1 MIVGMDSAAYEQFA
15 SISSYSIT
23 NYTWIYSNGSGFGSS
38 VEQKEK
44 KFPEKSSRANK
55 CESKDVH
62 HDFDRV
68 ITKLTDDVEF
78 VEEVCQHNS
87 LNKKGAGRKLQG
99 QADPQYRRTKGV
111 GCPLSYR

>member
-1 MIVGMDSAAYEQFA
+1 MRHTSSSRRLVATVLQTIRG
-15 SISSYSIT
+15 SIPMALDLEVV
-23 NYTWIYSNGSGFGSS
+23 SNRRRKNSL
-38 VEQKEK
+38 K
-44 KFPEKSSRANK
+44 KSSRANK